1 VLSTNTGRNIVN
13 VSDEAVDPDIITSEY
28 NNDNVRTAC
37 AAAYNEKPVSVI
49 IRYPRGAEETAKNL
63 ESKLTEKGFNVK
75 YRQRGEMSECQH
87 EQLIATSFRA
97 DDDLTGKLKA
107 AVTELDPYAVHINLD
122 NRAPSDFVVVVSPNS
137 QIEAPPPVAKNE
149 DESTGTPT
157 TSDIGS
163 PEKAV
168 AISRT

>member
-1 VLSTNTGRNIVN
+1 
-13 VSDEAVDPDIITSEY
+13 
-28 NNDNVRTAC
+28 
-37 AAAYNEKPVSVI
+37 
-49 IRYPRGAEETAKNL
+49 
-63 ESKLTEKGFNVK
+63 
-75 YRQRGEMSECQH
+75 
-87 EQLIATSFRA
+87 
-97 DDDLTGKLKA
+97 
-107 AVTELDPYAVHINLD
+107 VHINLD